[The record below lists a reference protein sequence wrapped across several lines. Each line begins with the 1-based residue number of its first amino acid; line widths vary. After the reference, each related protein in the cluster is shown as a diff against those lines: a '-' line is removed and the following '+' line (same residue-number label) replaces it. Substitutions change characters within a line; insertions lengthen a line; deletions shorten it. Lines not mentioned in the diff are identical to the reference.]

1 MKKPRLQQRG
11 ERRIAAAL
19 RIALAAALLAVQVLF
34 VVLTTRYLKDHF
46 ALIYGALEGIA
57 LITALYIYNKP
68 GDLSYRVAWIIPILF
83 VPVVGLILY
92 LLWGGDTQ
100 RKRLQRQTAPKLPP
114 EEPESLRNRSAL
126 NADRLQRA
134 LPGWSRV
141 YQYLSSRGFYLY
153 QNTKAVYLPEGALLL
168 EDILGR
174 IKAAERFIFMEYFI
188 LAEGKLWDR
197 MSAALCERARSGVE
211 VKIIFD
217 DFGNIKRFSAE
228 SLQTLRDAGVE
239 VIVFNPVHEY
249 VNRLYFNYRD
259 HRKITVIDG
268 ETAYTGGVNIADEY
282 ANLIDRFG
290 YWKDSG
296 IRLEGEGVWGLT
308 AAFLNMWSFLGG
320 ELHEE
325 RDYYR
330 PHTSPAS
337 DGFCQPFLDGPQN
350 NPDNP
355 AEDTFLQ
362 LIGSARRFLYITTP
376 YFIPDEN
383 IMRALCIAGD
393 GGVDVRLMLPGTPDH
408 WYADAVADS
417 YIGELLEH
425 HVKVYR
431 YTPGFLHAKS
441 IMVDREAAFVGSVN
455 FDYRS
460 FELHY
465 ECGVMLYGASA
476 IESLLEDM
484 DGILDKSHAVT
495 PEEWAHRGLLRRMF
509 GSMCLLMAT
518 NVMFVKMLL
527 SVLSYY
533 PSGLD
538 VLPWMV
544 LVVTIVKVAKK
555 ADSILARIGLNPAM
569 TGDPLGRGFPG
580 AMTMMVVRSMV
591 SNAAHTLGRNGNQPR
606 SGSGNSKPNAPTGPR
621 SGGSGSA
628 SNVNAPSHANGYHHS
643 TSAQQ
648 NSANPA
654 FNQES
659 ISAQTVAAQTD
670 TVQSAAE
677 KMAGAFPQAAPAGTG
692 KQPNSTRK
700 TAVPPGTRRAPG
712 HVAAPK
718 NHAAPTVL
726 QLP

>member
-141 YQYLSSRGFYLY
+141 SQYLSSRGFYLY

-268 ETAYTGGVNIADEY
+268 ETAYTGGVNLADEY
-282 ANLIDRFG
+282 INAEQRFG
-290 YWKDSG
+290 YWKDAALR
-296 IRLEGEGVWGLT
+296 IEGD
-308 AAFLNMWSFLGG
+308 AAWNFTVMFLNFWNAFRPSETDYSAFRPQHSAHPVQDGIVQPYADSPLD
-320 ELHEE
+320 EE
-325 RDYYR
+325 
-330 PHTSPAS
+330 PV
-337 DGFCQPFLDGPQN
+337 
-350 NPDNP
+350 
-355 AEDTFLQ
+355 AETVYLN
-362 LIGSARRFLYITTP
+362 LLARAEQYVYIYTP
-376 YFIPDEN
+376 YLAVGEEMLD
-383 IMRALCIAGD
+383 ALKNAAKR
-393 GGVDVRLMLPGTPDH
+393 GVDVRLVLPGIPDKKL
-408 WYADAVADS
+408 VFRLSRS
-417 YIGELLEH
+417 YYLPLLQAGVRIYE
-425 HVKVYR
+425 
-431 YTPGFLHAKS
+431 YTPGFLHAKCWVS
-441 IMVDREAAFVGSVN
+441 DDRAAVVGSIN
-455 FDYRS
+455 MDYRS
-460 FELHY
+460 LFLHF
-465 ECGVMLYGASA
+465 ECGV
-476 IESLLEDM
+476 LLQHNSQVAALRDDVRATLPQCREIHISDCRTSIP
-484 DGILDKSHAVT
+484 GTLLDSV
-495 PEEWAHRGLLRRMF
+495 LR
-509 GSMCLLMAT
+509 
-518 NVMFVKMLL
+518 LL
-527 SVLSYY
+527 S
-533 PSGLD
+533 
-538 VLPWMV
+538 
-544 LVVTIVKVAKK
+544 
-555 ADSILARIGLNPAM
+555 
-569 TGDPLGRGFPG
+569 PL
-580 AMTMMVVRSMV
+580 M
-591 SNAAHTLGRNGNQPR
+591 
-606 SGSGNSKPNAPTGPR
+606 
-621 SGGSGSA
+621 
-628 SNVNAPSHANGYHHS
+628 
-643 TSAQQ
+643 
-648 NSANPA
+648 
-654 FNQES
+654 
-659 ISAQTVAAQTD
+659 
-670 TVQSAAE
+670 
-677 KMAGAFPQAAPAGTG
+677 
-692 KQPNSTRK
+692 
-700 TAVPPGTRRAPG
+700 
-712 HVAAPK
+712 
-718 NHAAPTVL
+718 
-726 QLP
+726 

>member
-141 YQYLSSRGFYLY
+141 SQYLSSRGFYLY

-239 VIVFNPVHEY
+239 VIVSNPVHEY

-282 ANLIDRFG
+282 ATLIDRFG

-296 IRLEGEGVWGLT
+296 IRLEGDAWRGVYMTLPQQAPFGEESMERLNYRYMMVTGTLSAFAPALQFLT
-308 AAFLNMWSFLGG
+308 LKTSNEYILLYTQAG
-320 ELHEE
+320 EKPME
-325 RDYYR
+325 
-330 PHTSPAS
+330 
-337 DGFCQPFLDGPQN
+337 
-350 NPDNP
+350 
-355 AEDTFLQ
+355 
-362 LIGSARRFLYITTP
+362 
-376 YFIPDEN
+376 
-383 IMRALCIAGD
+383 
-393 GGVDVRLMLPGTPDH
+393 
-408 WYADAVADS
+408 
-417 YIGELLEH
+417 ELL
-425 HVKVYR
+425 
-431 YTPGFLHAKS
+431 T
-441 IMVDREAAFVGSVN
+441 EAA
-455 FDYRS
+455 
-460 FELHY
+460 
-465 ECGVMLYGASA
+465 A
-476 IESLLEDM
+476 
-484 DGILDKSHAVT
+484 
-495 PEEWAHRGLLRRMF
+495 
-509 GSMCLLMAT
+509 
-518 NVMFVKMLL
+518 
-527 SVLSYY
+527 
-533 PSGLD
+533 
-538 VLPWMV
+538 
-544 LVVTIVKVAKK
+544 
-555 ADSILARIGLNPAM
+555 ARAWC
-569 TGDPLGRGFPG
+569 
-580 AMTMMVVRSMV
+580 
-591 SNAAHTLGRNGNQPR
+591 
-606 SGSGNSKPNAPTGPR
+606 
-621 SGGSGSA
+621 
-628 SNVNAPSHANGYHHS
+628 
-643 TSAQQ
+643 
-648 NSANPA
+648 
-654 FNQES
+654 
-659 ISAQTVAAQTD
+659 
-670 TVQSAAE
+670 
-677 KMAGAFPQAAPAGTG
+677 
-692 KQPNSTRK
+692 
-700 TAVPPGTRRAPG
+700 
-712 HVAAPK
+712 
-718 NHAAPTVL
+718 
-726 QLP
+726 